1 MPFVKRILNT
11 MKNETTGYSAF
22 ELVFG
27 RTPVSP
33 LDVTIGLDGLT
44 EMSEPSAYS
53 MATADWLEKA
63 REVAREKVNKTH
75 DKEVPQ
81 FNAKRS
87 DRSFEVGDPVLKWPL
102 CDCCEDQSIKLQ
114 NITVDRSDESLR
126 RSCQSVQTVYPSN
139 CRQ

>member
-1 MPFVKRILNT
+1 

-87 DRSFEVGDPVLKWPL
+87 DRSFEVGDPVLKWKPVSSPCPANKVVKKWTGLYATVAKTSPL
-102 CDCCEDQSIKLQ
+102 NYKI
-114 NITVDRSDESLR
+114 
-126 RSCQSVQTVYPSN
+126 
-139 CRQ
+139 